1 MAVQINYISG
11 VYEVEGLLN
20 SQNCVYLESHLLQ
33 LLTRSN
39 GVVLSLEKVAEMDC
53 YAAKAMLAIYEQAL
67 RNDQSLYIIGYKNKC
82 VLNQFSL
89 LQKNE
94 VLL

>member
-1 MAVQINYISG
+1 MEVQINYVAG
-11 VYEVEGLLN
+11 VYEVKGLLN
-20 SQNCVYLESHLLQ
+20 SQNCVHLENHLLE
-33 LLTRSN
+33 LLTRN
-39 GVVLSLEKVAEMDC
+39 TGLVLSLEKVIEMDC
-53 YAAKAMLAIYEQAL
+53 YAAKGVLAIYEQAIL
-67 RNDQSLYIIGYKNKC
+67 NDKSLYIIGYKNKS